1 MSFYLYFI
9 CSIHIHASFI
19 YTYIC
24 ICMCVHISSLN
35 ESNFAATLPLSQ
47 FPQQTTSVSCIP
59 SAAIELSPTGNGE
72 GRFSWLVVKLVSI
85 LLPSTERLE
94 KSGKSA
100 KQKQARNRN
109 RKRES
114 EQATSELWNS
124 KSCCAKCASYHYHL
138 QLADNKWTLI
148 SFGYI
153 HSVSRS
159 AGTQGKMLWEI
170 QDIRLFQGPH
180 WAPMWICLMY
190 KT

>member
-9 CSIHIHASFI
+9 CSIHIHVSFI

-100 KQKQARNRN
+100 KQKQAANRS
-109 RKRES
+109 RKRERAGNERVV
-114 EQATSELWNS
+114 EQQKLLCKMCQLSLSFAVSWQQVNFDFLWIYS
-124 KSCCAKCASYHYHL
+124 LS
-138 QLADNKWTLI
+138 
-148 SFGYI
+148 
-153 HSVSRS
+153 
-159 AGTQGKMLWEI
+159 
-170 QDIRLFQGPH
+170 
-180 WAPMWICLMY
+180 
-190 KT
+190 